1 MQTLEK
7 CHQALKKLFVEKE
20 TGNCFDNLRSSTFY
34 LPPPS
39 LSHTHTHTHTHTGV
53 PSLAPSTSTAPP
65 TSDSPSTP
73 SRPPIP
79 STPPISSTSL
89 HNFKMLHSPPPLS
102 SYLYPTLDSDE
113 DPLDRLPP
121 EKRAKLEEQS

>member
-20 TGNCFDNLRSSTFY
+20 TGNCFANLRSST
-34 LPPPS
+34 LSLSLSLS
-39 LSHTHTHTHTHTGV
+39 LSHAHTHTGGQTL
-53 PSLAPSTSTAPP
+53 PPSTSTAPP
-65 TSDSPSTP
+65 TSDPLIAPSTP